1 MYHDPRA
8 AYMDASVATASPA
21 RLLVMLYER
30 LVLDVRKA
38 LAAQQEAYTALQA
51 RGLRLDLTRG
61 KPASDQ
67 LDLSDAL
74 LGLPTST
81 TEEYNHNH
89 KEGESLY
96 KTVECTLLQKVEDCA
111 YAFLPG
117 GYEINEGSFGDLKIN
132 TEKARV
138 TLEHNQ
144 RIEETEYSEE
154 DCEL

>member
-1 MYHDPRA
+1 
-8 AYMDASVATASPA
+8 MDYFEEREERKRKSKESLKGACSTLFNAGITLVEVHYDGYGDSGEIEYVLFFKGDKQLTDDEVAS
-21 RLLVMLYER
+21 
-30 LVLDVRKA
+30 
-38 LAAQQEAYTALQA
+38 
-51 RGLRLDLTRG
+51 
-61 KPASDQ
+61 
-67 LDLSDAL
+67 

-96 KTVECTLLQKVEDCA
+96 KTVECTLLKKVEDCA
-111 YAFLPG
+111 YDFLPG
-117 GYEINEGSFGDLKIN
+117 GWEINEGSFGDLKIN